1 VAATRASGSHE
12 PGAAARR
19 AAALRSR
26 RGTRRRTLSIGVAVP
41 RQIIINATPQESRVA
56 IMENARLVEIGIERA
71 RERGIAGSIY
81 KGRVSRVLPGMQA
94 AFLDVGLPKAA
105 FLPGSDLYPASA
117 DEYTLSEAA
126 FDSEGAAPA
135 VAPAAP
141 VAEGNARR
149 SFPPIQERLAKDQ
162 EIIVQIGKEPMGT
175 KGARVTS
182 NVSLPGRYLVYLPYS
197 QRVGVSRRIASEEER
212 DRLREAVEAVAP
224 SDGGIIIRTASE
236 GISKREIQSDLRL
249 LRKLWSQL
257 SRKAEQLPA
266 PALLHQDLDVILR
279 TIRDVS
285 STDVTRVVVDNRRDY
300 QRVLDFIGTV
310 MPRWHPRVDL
320 YEHVEPIFERYGI
333 ESQIAKTLERKV
345 WLRSGGYIVIDHT
358 EALTAIDV
366 NTGRFVGKTDHHET
380 ALKTNLE
387 AARVIVEQLR
397 LRNIGGLIV
406 LDFIDMERAEDRK
419 AVLAAL
425 TDALRSDKA
434 KANIVGFSELGLVEM
449 TRQRTRESLNQ
460 RLCEPCPMCA
470 GRGTV
475 KAIATIGYEL
485 LRRIRREATMNG
497 PLRELSANV
506 HPDVASFLA
515 DHEPAAL
522 RELERELGIQITL
535 RPAPTLQRDQFEV
548 VAVAADQG
556 TG

>member
-1 VAATRASGSHE
+1 VA
-12 PGAAARR
+12 
-19 AAALRSR
+19 
-26 RGTRRRTLSIGVAVP
+26 
-41 RQIIINATPQESRVA
+41 RQIIINSTPQESRVA
-56 IMENARLVEIGIERA
+56 LMENARLVEIGIERS

-94 AFLDVGLPKAA
+94 AFIDVGLPKAV
-105 FLPGSDLYPASA
+105 FLPASDLYPVSA

-126 FDSEGAAPA
+126 FEAEG
-135 VAPAAP
+135 APAAIAP
-141 VAEGNARR
+141 AAEAPEAPARQ
-149 SFPPIQERLAKDQ
+149 SFPPIEERLTKDQ
-162 EIIVQIGKEPMGT
+162 EIIVQITKEPMGT

-182 NVSLPGRYLVYLPYS
+182 NVSLPGRYLVFLPYS
-197 QRVGVSRRIASEEER
+197 RRVGVSRRIASEEER

-236 GISKREIQSDLRL
+236 GFSKREIQSDLRL

-300 QRVLDFIGTV
+300 QRVLDFIATV

-333 ESQIAKTLERKV
+333 ESQIMKALERKV

-366 NTGRFVGKTDHHET
+366 NTGRFVGKTDHHDT

-406 LDFIDMERAEDRK
+406 LDFIDMERGEDRK

-425 TDALRSDKA
+425 TDALKLDKA
-434 KANIVGFSELGLVEM
+434 KANVVGFSDLGLVEM
-449 TRQRTRESLNQ
+449 TRQRTRESLHQ
-460 RLCEPCPMCA
+460 RLCEPCPTCSGKGA
-470 GRGTV
+470 V
-475 KAIATIGYEL
+475 KSVASVGYEV

-497 PLRELSANV
+497 PLRELTATV
-506 HPDVASFLA
+506 HPEVASFLA
-515 DHEPAAL
+515 EAEPAAL
-522 RELERELGIQITL
+522 RELERELSLSISL
-535 RPAPTLQRDQFEV
+535 RASSHLARDQFEV
-548 VAVAADQG
+548 VGVAAELG
-556 TG
+556 EPVSR